1 MDSHRIYELLEKY
14 RKGQISRRDFLRLS
28 IAVGGVT
35 AVQALAAACGG
46 APAAP
51 TATPAPKAPTATA
64 VLKPTATPVPAI
76 EPQLLITA
84 AGQDIPTIDPSDRT
98 DYSIGAASRAIY
110 DTLFWEEGF
119 PPDLKP
125 MLCVGWEAA
134 ENAIEWTFHLTDK
147 AVFHDGTPVTAEAV
161 EYSFNRTLRFQKAR
175 SNALL
180 PIMDENSVKA
190 VDDHTVKMTLTAP
203 YPPLRRVL
211 TQPIINPKVVKD
223 HDKDGDEGAEWL
235 IEHEAGSGP
244 FVIKRWEPGTLYEF
258 EAVPDYWGGWPG
270 KGRLSG
276 FIWRIIREGSGRR
289 IALLSGEVDVA
300 DTISVDDIPL
310 VEAAE
315 GYHVEEDPGFLT
327 GYIKMNNQK
336 EPMSDVNFRKFI
348 AYAFDYEGLVTFL
361 GGHAYLLTGPLPDGV
376 PFHDPD
382 VQPVYRHDM
391 EKAKEY
397 LDKTAWKDGGI
408 ELDYVYVTGLE
419 FEEQIGLIL
428 LEQLSKFNIKVNMVA
443 KVWPDMVA
451 MCKSPDTGPDMIMIF
466 TGYSVITDRWFEDQW
481 TTGVWDREA
490 GGNYPSCSFY
500 SNSEFDALVAKVK
513 VTVDEGERAKMFKDL
528 QHMVMEELP
537 EVPLYIMPNIL
548 GFNDRV
554 KGYIYTGRIAPDFW
568 PLWIEEA

>member
-203 YPPLRRVL
+203 YPPFAPGSY
-211 TQPIINPKVVKD
+211 TTD
-223 HDKDGDEGAEWL
+223 HK
-235 IEHEAGSGP
+235 SQ
-244 FVIKRWEPGTLYEF
+244 
-258 EAVPDYWGGWPG
+258 GG
-270 KGRLSG
+270 
-276 FIWRIIREGSGRR
+276 EGSRQGWR
-289 IALLSGEVDVA
+289 
-300 DTISVDDIPL
+300 
-310 VEAAE
+310 
-315 GYHVEEDPGFLT
+315 
-327 GYIKMNNQK
+327 
-336 EPMSDVNFRKFI
+336 
-348 AYAFDYEGLVTFL
+348 
-361 GGHAYLLTGPLPDGV
+361 
-376 PFHDPD
+376 
-382 VQPVYRHDM
+382 
-391 EKAKEY
+391 
-397 LDKTAWKDGGI
+397 
-408 ELDYVYVTGLE
+408 
-419 FEEQIGLIL
+419 
-428 LEQLSKFNIKVNMVA
+428 
-443 KVWPDMVA
+443 
-451 MCKSPDTGPDMIMIF
+451 
-466 TGYSVITDRWFEDQW
+466 
-481 TTGVWDREA
+481 
-490 GGNYPSCSFY
+490 
-500 SNSEFDALVAKVK
+500 
-513 VTVDEGERAKMFKDL
+513 
-528 QHMVMEELP
+528 
-537 EVPLYIMPNIL
+537 
-548 GFNDRV
+548 
-554 KGYIYTGRIAPDFW
+554 
-568 PLWIEEA
+568 